1 MKITKK
7 CRNILFTYGAPFVIR
22 LIQQYDRVDRFEI
35 PVEKMYFVA
44 NNPIVKSIQ
53 QKGALMTIDDVIE
66 CEIQFFERDP
76 RMSSDRKHANQIK
89 FILEYVVKD
98 CITTLSEAQIR
109 DEINKFV
116 RVLAKWRVIT

>member
-1 MKITKK
+1 MKVTKK
-7 CRNILFTYGAPFVIR
+7 CRNILFTYGTPFVIR
-22 LIQQYDRVDRFEI
+22 LIQQYDRANRFEI
-35 PVEKMYFVA
+35 PVDNMYFVS
-44 NNPIVKSIQ
+44 NNPIVNEIKA
-53 QKGALMTIDDVIE
+53 KGYLMTVDDLIE

-76 RMSSDRKHANQIK
+76 RMGSDRKHANQIK

-109 DEINKFV
+109 DEINNFV